1 MLIFSEAV
9 STVGTRLREA
19 MDLRGVDQTSLA
31 EAVGITQGAISLI
44 LKGKTRKS
52 KHLPD
57 LARQLKVSL
66 PWLMGYDEPMEQP
79 VAQLVLLN
87 PNEQD
92 LIDAYR
98 LLSVTNKKAV
108 EDVTEGLLVNDMI
121 KTGWVVASKDRLDDR
136 RKLVR
141 EIIEGLE
148 RYRDAAATVRE
159 TGEGRRRKRPSIKE
173 DSASGV
179 HDHGKEYRG

>member
-1 MLIFSEAV
+1 MLIFNIAV

-31 EAVGITQGAISLI
+31 AAVGITQGAISLI

-57 LARQLKVSL
+57 LARHLKVSL

-98 LLSVTNKKAV
+98 LLSVTNKKAL
-108 EDVTEGLLVNDMI
+108 EDVAEGLLINDMI
-121 KTGWVVASKDRLDDR
+121 KSGWIVASTDRLDDR

-141 EIIEGLE
+141 EIIDGLE
-148 RYRDAAATVRE
+148 RYRDAAPALIEATVSKP
-159 TGEGRRRKRPSIKE
+159 RKRQSGSPGVRDE
-173 DSASGV
+173 DK
-179 HDHGKEYRG
+179 DDRGR